1 MTEARA
7 NEIFRT
13 KYPEG
18 EIVRKNASS
27 AGWKYFVV
35 FKHGGKVYEYGC
47 TSYQQ
52 LLGRFGFNIA
62 YKHDIENAKEQLSK
76 YEKQLEDAKNGK
88 FQPFAFVFVERTKE
102 AEEEEIK
109 SIQKEVNEWKEE
121 LRYLTEECII
131 DNA

>member
-1 MTEARA
+1 MTEKRA

-47 TSYQQ
+47 TSYQE
-52 LLGRFGFNIA
+52 LLGRFGFKIA
-62 YKHDIENAKEQLSK
+62 YKHDIKNAEYWLEKAKKE
-76 YEKQLEDAKNGK
+76 YEDAKEGK
-88 FQPFAFVFVERTKE
+88 FSIVAFFLTERNEQTE
-102 AEEEEIK
+102 AEEINRLKVEYEK
-109 SIQKEVNEWKEE
+109 AVEY
-121 LRYLTEECII
+121 LRYLKEDCII

>member
-1 MTEARA
+1 MTEKRA

-52 LLGRFGFNIA
+52 LLGRFGFKIA
-62 YKHDIENAKEQLSK
+62 YKHDIENAKKQVIK
-76 YEKQLEDAKNGK
+76 YEKELENAKNGIFEPYK
-88 FQPFAFVFVERTKE
+88 FLFTERTKE

-109 SIQKEVNEWKEE
+109 SIQKEVDEWKEE
-121 LRYLTEECII
+121 VRFLTEDCII

>member
-1 MTEARA
+1 MTEKRA

-62 YKHDIENAKEQLSK
+62 YKHDIENAKHYIQR
-76 YEKQLEDAKNGK
+76 YEENIKGYKDGTKKPFGLHLFGEYTVEDAI
-88 FQPFAFVFVERTKE
+88 AEDTKE
-102 AEEEEIK
+102 LEK
-109 SIQKEVNEWKEE
+109 WKEE